1 MSGREAAKA
10 SSYRVGKRSSRGL
23 KQQGCREAVKVL
35 YMFVAKEVRVRK
47 IRSWAF
53 HVGTGSGRESTR
65 TLNELKGL
73 EREAAEA

>member
-1 MSGREAAKA
+1 
-10 SSYRVGKRSSRGL
+10 
-23 KQQGCREAVKVL
+23 
-35 YMFVAKEVRVRK
+35 MFVGKEVRVRK

-53 HVGTGSGRESTR
+53 HEGTGSGRESTR

>member
-1 MSGREAAKA
+1 M
-10 SSYRVGKRSSRGL
+10 
-23 KQQGCREAVKVL
+23 

-53 HVGTGSGRESTR
+53 HEGTGSGRESTR
-65 TLNELKGL
+65 ALNELKGL